1 MRSHV
6 RAFTRIACG
15 ALIALALA
23 PPAFAAAPK
32 AAARR
37 APLDLAALDAAAAR
51 AMKQF
56 EIPGLSLAAVLDGE
70 LVVAKGYGVRRAGE
84 PAPVDAD
91 TLFGIASNTKA
102 VTAAALALLVEEG
115 RLAWDDPVQKH
126 LPWFQMHDPW
136 VTRELSVRD
145 LLTHR
150 GGLGL
155 GAGDLLYWP
164 PSDYTR
170 REIAMRARWLKPAS
184 SLRSRYAYSNL
195 MYVVA
200 GELLEAVSGGSW
212 EDFVAARVLR
222 PLGMTATTARLSELK
237 AAPNAAFPHAPADGV
252 LRALEPDF
260 LENLAPAGG
269 LYSSAREMSLWLQAL
284 LADGARAG
292 DEGRR
297 LLKPGSVR
305 ELWSGQTLAPIPA
318 SPQPGLEAL
327 QPRFSE
333 YGLGFGLRD
342 YRGRKLVTHT
352 GGLVGM
358 VSRVALVPEAGVGLV
373 VLTNQESGYGRDA
386 VAFWLLDRLL
396 GETAATDW
404 LAGFA
409 RAESTAKQRAEKT
422 LASQAAARD
431 AASRPSLPLEGFAG
445 RYRDAWRGEATLAV
459 ESGRLVL
466 RFERSPALTADL
478 EHWQHDS
485 FVARFRERS
494 VPDAFVAVA
503 LGPDARVERITLKAV
518 SPLADFSY
526 DFQDLLL
533 LPQAE
538 PQ

>member
-1 MRSHV
+1 VRSCP
-6 RAFTRIACG
+6 RFAC
-15 ALIALALA
+15 ALAALLLLPSA
-23 PPAFAAAPK
+23 LAAAPK
-32 AAARR
+32 AAAPRP
-37 APLDLAALDAAAAR
+37 ALDLAALDAAVAR
-51 AMKQF
+51 AMRQF
-56 EIPGLSLAAVLDGE
+56 EIPGLSLAAVRDGE
-70 LVVAKGYGVRRAGE
+70 LLVAKGYGVRRAGQ
-84 PAPVDAD
+84 AAAVDAD

-136 VTRELSVRD
+136 VARELTVRD

-170 REIAMRARWLKPAS
+170 REIAERARWLKPAS

-200 GELLEAVSGGSW
+200 GEVLEAVSGRSW
-212 EDFVAARVLR
+212 EDFVKARILQ
-222 PLGMTATTARLSELK
+222 PLGMTTTTARLSELK

-252 LRALEPDF
+252 LRALDPDF

-269 LYSSAREMSLWLQAL
+269 LYSSAREMSAWLQAL

-292 DEGRR
+292 DTGRR
-297 LLKPGSVR
+297 VLEPSSVR
-305 ELWSGQTLAPIPA
+305 ELWSGQTLVPIPA

-327 QPRFSE
+327 QPRFSQ

-373 VLTNQESGYGRDA
+373 VLTNQENGSGRDA

-396 GETAATDW
+396 GETAAGDW
-404 LAGFA
+404 IAAFA
-409 RAESTAKQRAEKT
+409 QAERSAKERAEKT

-445 RYRDAWRGEATLAV
+445 RYRDAWRGEATLSV
-459 ESGRLVL
+459 EAGRLVL
-466 RFERSPALTADL
+466 RVERSPGLTADL

-485 FVARFRERS
+485 FVARFRDRS
-494 VPDAFVAVA
+494 VPDAFVAMA
-503 LGPDARVERITLKAV
+503 LGADARVERITLKAV

-526 DFQDLLL
+526 DFQDLLF
-533 LPQAE
+533 LPLPEAK
-538 PQ
+538 

>member
-1 MRSHV
+1 MRPHV
-6 RAFTRIACG
+6 RSSPRFAC
-15 ALIALALA
+15 ALAALLLL
-23 PPAFAAAPK
+23 PSSLVAAPK
-32 AAARR
+32 PAAPRPA
-37 APLDLAALDAAAAR
+37 LDLAALDAAVAR
-51 AMKQF
+51 AMRQF
-56 EIPGLSLAAVLDGE
+56 EIPGLSLAALRDGE
-70 LVVAKGYGVRRAGE
+70 LLVAKGYGVRRAGQ
-84 PAPVDAD
+84 AAAVDAD

-136 VTRELSVRD
+136 VARELTVRD

-170 REIAMRARWLKPAS
+170 REIAERARWLKPAS

-200 GELLEAVSGGSW
+200 GEVLEAVSGRSW
-212 EDFVAARVLR
+212 EDFVKSRILQ
-222 PLGMTATTARLSELK
+222 PLGMTTTTARLSELK

-269 LYSSAREMSLWLQAL
+269 LYSSAREMSAWLQAL
-284 LADGARAG
+284 LADGARSG

-297 LLKPGSVR
+297 LLEPSSVR
-305 ELWSGQTLAPIPA
+305 ELWSGQTLVPIPA

-327 QPRFSE
+327 QPRFSQ

-373 VLTNQESGYGRDA
+373 VLTNQENGSGRDA

-396 GETAATDW
+396 GETTAADW
-404 LAGFA
+404 TAAFA
-409 RAESTAKQRAEKT
+409 QAERSAKQRAEKT

-445 RYRDAWRGEATLAV
+445 RYRDAWRGEATLSV
-459 ESGRLVL
+459 EAGRLVL
-466 RFERSPALTADL
+466 RVERSPGLTADL

-485 FVARFRERS
+485 FVARFRDRS
-494 VPDAFVAVA
+494 VPDAFVALA
-503 LGPDARVERITLKAV
+503 LGADARVERITLKAV

-526 DFQDLLL
+526 DFQDLLF
-533 LPQAE
+533 LPLPE
-538 PQ
+538 TK